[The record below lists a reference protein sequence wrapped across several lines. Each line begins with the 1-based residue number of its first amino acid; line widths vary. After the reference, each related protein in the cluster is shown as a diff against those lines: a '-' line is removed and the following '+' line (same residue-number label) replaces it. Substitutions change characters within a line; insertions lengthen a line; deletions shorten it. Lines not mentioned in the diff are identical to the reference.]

1 MKILVKFYQALTSN
15 TVISILKERMFG
27 WSVEDQSFIYK
38 EADGSENGLTKY
50 IPSIIGNGT
59 NIKVV
64 MEGHSLNKHDLVRLD
79 LTGNYVNSISTLD
92 NSQNATHYVFD
103 VQGDDVYLAQHG
115 SWKMISPKGKRYL
128 SSSQSNTM
136 TSAYTGVE
144 QSVGVCDGTFFH
156 VNFNENKTSQR
167 YNKVLAI
174 GSPMVGMDFTLLYTS
189 KPTTIMKI
197 KSVINGNNISSE
209 AILPHSWYFQDKL
222 DIVNLK
228 NIHKKFGTKKL
239 KNFPSLSLTKQYIN
253 SNLFSMFSI
262 SPLNL
267 LDYNKEEAKELLI
280 KEFDW
285 KDYGGKHYESIFTR
299 F

>member
-197 KSVINGNNISSE
+197 KSVINGVGTSDIVVSYSSNRNLSGSVTQISSWTITSNTIGDE
-209 AILPHSWYFQDKL
+209 LTLSTNN
-222 DIVNLK
+222 V
-228 NIHKKFGTKKL
+228 
-239 KNFPSLSLTKQYIN
+239 PSDCYLVLSVVGVSGSVESLETIIIY
-253 SNLFSMFSI
+253 
-262 SPLNL
+262 
-267 LDYNKEEAKELLI
+267 EEQ
-280 KEFDW
+280 
-285 KDYGGKHYESIFTR
+285 
-299 F
+299 